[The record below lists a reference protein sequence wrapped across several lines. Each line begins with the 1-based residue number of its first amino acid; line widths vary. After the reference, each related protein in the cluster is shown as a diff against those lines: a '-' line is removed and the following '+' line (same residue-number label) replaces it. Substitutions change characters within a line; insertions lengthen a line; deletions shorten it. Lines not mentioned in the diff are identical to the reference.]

1 MYRGPGKRGAK
12 RRQGFGADSAG
23 YPPLVAELTSTQ
35 EKLAEALGLALAAEI
50 ATEKVEERVDDPALV
65 DTLRAMRREARE
77 TQARIV
83 GVAGRY
89 EDEACWEIQAHAA
102 YVQRKAGE
110 MASAWFKAATDGIQ
124 ACQFLA
130 MGEAGEIAT
139 WAALAELNGQW
150 DPAIVELCAWA
161 IPIQERHLKDAF
173 EGVVRL
179 AALPLPQQESLA

>member
-1 MYRGPGKRGAK
+1 M
-12 RRQGFGADSAG
+12 
-23 YPPLVAELTSTQ
+23 AELTIVQ

-50 ATEKVEERVDDPALV
+50 ATEKVEERVEDPVLV

-89 EDEACWEIQAHAA
+89 EAEVCWELQAHAA

-110 MASAWFKAATDGIQ
+110 LANAWFKAATDGIQ
-124 ACQFLA
+124 AFQFLA

-161 IPIQERHLKDAF
+161 LPIQERHLKDAF
-173 EGVVRL
+173 EGTVTL
-179 AALPLPQQESLA
+179 AALPLPQQEAVA